1 MLLRRPLTACFLLI
15 FAAVAGLGGSL
26 PAMAQGVTQ
35 AMRPADPFS
44 VRGIAVNASAESA
57 AAARPLALAEG
68 QRRAFAQLLRRLT
81 LPEDYGRL
89 PRPSEAILNDTVAGF
104 GIDEERTSAT
114 RYIGKITVQF
124 RPDGIRRLLQE
135 ARIPYSETMSRPV
148 LVVPVWQT
156 AEGVRI
162 WEAGNPW
169 REAWQRRPEG
179 DSLVP
184 LNIAPAT
191 PDGGGP
197 SLERL
202 LGSPDELQGMMRKG
216 GFDDAL
222 VLTATL
228 QQADPGN
235 MRIDLYVH
243 HQGLAAGGGAAF
255 LNGLETMTV
264 TGGTQEET
272 LLTAALELTRRIEAR
287 WKYATV
293 IDLEKQGQI
302 SAMAAFG
309 SLAEW
314 TKLRAALGAVPT
326 LRKVEVLQLSHRNAQ
341 LLLDYYGEPG
351 QLGTALAQRDIL
363 LQQQDGYWTM
373 RGRQP

>member
-1 MLLRRPLTACFLLI
+1 MLLRRPLTACFFLI

-35 AMRPADPFS
+35 AATQQMRPADPFS
-44 VRGIAVNASAESA
+44 VRGVAVDASAESA

-89 PRPSEAILNDTVAGF
+89 PRPSEALLNDTVAGF

-114 RYIGKITVQF
+114 RYIARITVQF

-135 ARIPYSETMSRPV
+135 ARIPYSETTSRPV

-184 LNIAPAT
+184 LSIAPAM

-202 LGSPDELQGMMRKG
+202 LGSPDELLGMMRKG
-216 GFDDAL
+216 SFDDAL

-243 HQGLAAGGGAAF
+243 HQGSAGF

-314 TKLRAALGAVPT
+314 TKLRAALAAVPT

-351 QLGTALAQRDIL
+351 QLGIALAQRDIL

-373 RGRQP
+373 QRRQP

>member
-1 MLLRRPLTACFLLI
+1 MLLRRPLTACFFLI

-26 PAMAQGVTQ
+26 PARAQGVTQ
-35 AMRPADPFS
+35 VARPADPFS
-44 VRGIAVNASAESA
+44 VRGIAVDASAESA

-81 LPEDYGRL
+81 LPDDHGRL

-114 RYIGKITVQF
+114 RYIAKITVQF
-124 RPDGIRRLLQE
+124 RADGIRRLLQE
-135 ARIPYSETMSRPV
+135 ARIPYSETTSRPV

-184 LNIAPAT
+184 LSIAPAT
-191 PDGGGP
+191 SDGGGP

-202 LGSPDELQGMMRKG
+202 LGNPDELQGMMRKG

-228 QQADPGN
+228 QQAEPGN

-243 HQGLAAGGGAAF
+243 HQGAAAF

-373 RGRQP
+373 RRRQP